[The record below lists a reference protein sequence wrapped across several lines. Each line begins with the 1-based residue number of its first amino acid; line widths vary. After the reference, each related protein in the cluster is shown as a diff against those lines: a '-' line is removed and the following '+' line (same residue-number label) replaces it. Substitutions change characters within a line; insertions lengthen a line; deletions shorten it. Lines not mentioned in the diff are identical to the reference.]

1 MSHTNALSFP
11 SPNPS
16 TSTAPGTATG
26 VSQDRCVV
34 LQVKGLV
41 TDFHTASGTVHAVR
55 DVSFDLHKRQRMAIV
70 GESGSGKSA
79 LAMSLVGLVPQPG
92 RVSGGSVK
100 LNGTEMVGLDDAG
113 ISRIRGKDI
122 GLVFQD
128 PMAALDPLKTIGS
141 QFVETIRVHQD
152 VSVKAARKL
161 ACDLLGE
168 VGVTDAKRR
177 IADYPHQYSG
187 GMRQRVLIAM
197 AIANDPSVVIAD
209 EPTTAL
215 DVTTQAQVLD
225 LLAKICDERGN
236 ALVMITHNLGIVE
249 ELCDSVNV
257 MYAGRFVESTSARA
271 LFESAAH
278 PYSKAL
284 LDCVIDPATTKRGAL
299 PAIPGSPPD
308 LSIDEPG
315 CPFAA
320 RCPIGRD
327 EPRCAT
333 ERPES
338 RALASGAVVRCHFA
352 SDIPG
357 DEA

>member
-1 MSHTNALSFP
+1 MSPTASLPHASFQ
-11 SPNPS
+11 S
-16 TSTAPGTATG
+16 APGE
-26 VSQDRCVV
+26 SREPV
-34 LQVKGLV
+34 LSVRELC
-41 TDFHTASGTVHAVR
+41 TDFETASGTVHAVR
-55 DVSFDLHKRQRMAIV
+55 EVSFDLHQGQRLAIV

-79 LAMSLVGLVPQPG
+79 MAMSLMGLVPPPG
-92 RVSGGSVK
+92 RVVRGSIRLGGQE
-100 LNGTEMVGLDDAG
+100 LVGLDDAG
-113 ISRIRGKDI
+113 ISRVRGRDI
-122 GLVFQD
+122 ALVFQD

-152 VSVKAARKL
+152 VSVKQARRQ
-161 ACDLLGE
+161 ACELLGE
-168 VGVTDAKRR
+168 VGVTDPQRR
-177 IADYPHQYSG
+177 ISDYPHQYSG

-257 MYAGRFVESTSARA
+257 MYAGRFVESTSAGN
-271 LFESAAH
+271 LFAAPAH
-278 PYSKAL
+278 PYAKAL
-284 LDCVIDPATTKRGAL
+284 LDCVIDPATTRRGQM

-308 LSIDEPG
+308 LSVSEPG
-315 CPFAA
+315 CAFAA
-320 RCPIGRD
+320 RCPIGRT
-327 EPRCAT
+327 EERCAT
-333 ERPES
+333 ERPEP
-338 RALASGAVVRCHFA
+338 RTLASGAVVRCHFA

-357 DEA
+357 DAA

>member
-1 MSHTNALSFP
+1 MSHTNALPFP
-11 SPNPS
+11 SRSIASDGIPGQ
-16 TSTAPGTATG
+16 AP
-26 VSQDRCVV
+26 V
-34 LQVKGLV
+34 LSVKGL
-41 TDFHTASGTVHAVR
+41 TTNFDTSSGTVHAVR
-55 DVSFDLHKRQRMAIV
+55 DVSFDLYKRQRLAIV

-79 LAMSLVGLVPQPG
+79 LAMSLVGLVPPPG
-92 RVSGGSVK
+92 RIVGGSVK
-100 LNGTEMVGLDDAG
+100 LNGTELVGLDDAG
-113 ISRIRGKDI
+113 ISKIRGRDI

-128 PMAALDPLKTIGS
+128 PMAALDPLKTIGT

-152 VSVKAARKL
+152 VSVKVARRMACELL
-161 ACDLLGE
+161 AE
-168 VGVTDAKRR
+168 VGVNDPERR

-197 AIANDPSVVIAD
+197 AIANDPAVVIAD

-257 MYAGRFVESTSARA
+257 MYAGRFVESSSTPS
-271 LFESAAH
+271 LFGTPAH

-284 LDCVIDPATTKRGAL
+284 LDCVIDPATAKRGAL

-308 LSIDEPG
+308 LSVDEPG
-315 CPFAA
+315 CPFVS

-327 EPRCAT
+327 ELRCAT
-333 ERPES
+333 ERPEA
-338 RALASGAVVRCHFA
+338 RTLAGGAVVRCHFA
-352 SDIPG
+352 SDTPG
-357 DEA
+357 DAA

>member
-1 MSHTNALSFP
+1 MQSNALSLP
-11 SPNPS
+11 VPRLAGDGGPEPERNDP
-16 TSTAPGTATG
+16 
-26 VSQDRCVV
+26 V
-34 LQVKGLV
+34 LSVRGLR
-41 TDFHTASGTVHAVR
+41 TDFVTAVGTVHAVR
-55 DVSFDLHKRQRMAIV
+55 DVSFDLRKGQRLAIV

-79 LAMSLVGLVPQPG
+79 MAMSLMGLVPPPG
-92 RVSGGSVK
+92 RVVGGSVR
-100 LNGTEMVGLDDAG
+100 LNGNEIVGLDDAG
-113 ISRIRGKDI
+113 ISKVRGKDI

-152 VSVKAARKL
+152 VSVRTARKL

-168 VGVTDAKRR
+168 VGVNDPARR

-197 AIANDPSVVIAD
+197 AIANDPSVVVAD

-257 MYAGRFVESTSARA
+257 MYAGRFVECTSTEA
-271 LFESAAH
+271 LFASAGH

-284 LDCVIDPATTKRGAL
+284 LDCVIDPATARRGAL

-308 LSIDEPG
+308 LSVDEPG
-315 CPFAA
+315 CPFAP

-327 EPRCAT
+327 QERCAN
-333 ERPES
+333 ERPQPRTLS
-338 RALASGAVVRCHFA
+338 NGAVVRCHFA
-352 SDIPG
+352 YDSQG
-357 DEA
+357 ETA

>member
-1 MSHTNALSFP
+1 MSHTNAFPLPSQSVAENGDRDRSLVLSV
-11 SPNPS
+11 N
-16 TSTAPGTATG
+16 
-26 VSQDRCVV
+26 
-34 LQVKGLV
+34 GLV
-41 TDFHTASGTVHAVR
+41 TDFDTASGTVHAVR
-55 DVSFDLHKRQRMAIV
+55 DVSFELRKRQRLAIV

-79 LAMSLVGLVPQPG
+79 MAMSLVGLVPQPG
-92 RVSGGSVK
+92 RVVSGSVK
-100 LNGTEMVGLDDAG
+100 LNGTELVGLDDAG

-152 VSVKAARKL
+152 VSVKVARRMACELL
-161 ACDLLGE
+161 AE
-168 VGVTDAKRR
+168 VGVNDPQRR

-197 AIANDPSVVIAD
+197 AIANDPTVVIAD

-236 ALVMITHNLGIVE
+236 ALIMITHNLGIVE

-257 MYAGRFVESTSARA
+257 MYAGRFVESTSTRS
-271 LFESAAH
+271 LFGSPAH

-284 LDCVIDPATTKRGAL
+284 LDCVIDPAATKRGAL

-308 LSIDEPG
+308 LSVDEPG
-315 CPFAA
+315 CPFVA
-320 RCPIGRD
+320 RCPLGRD
-327 EPRCAT
+327 ELRCAT
-333 ERPES
+333 ERPEA

-352 SDIPG
+352 SDTPG
-357 DEA
+357 DAA

>member
-1 MSHTNALSFP
+1 MQSNALSLP
-11 SPNPS
+11 SPRLAGDGGPD
-16 TSTAPGTATG
+16 P
-26 VSQDRCVV
+26 V
-34 LQVKGLV
+34 LSVRGLR
-41 TDFHTASGTVHAVR
+41 TDFVTALGAVHAVR
-55 DVSFDLHKRQRMAIV
+55 DVSFDLRKGQRLAIV

-79 LAMSLVGLVPQPG
+79 MAMSLMGLVPPPG
-92 RVSGGSVK
+92 RVVGGSVK
-100 LNGTEMVGLDDAG
+100 LNGKEIVGLDDAG
-113 ISRIRGKDI
+113 ISKVRGRDI
-122 GLVFQD
+122 ALIFQD

-152 VSVKAARKL
+152 VSVKVARRM
-161 ACDLLGE
+161 ACELLGE
-168 VGVTDAKRR
+168 VGVNDPARR
-177 IADYPHQYSG
+177 ISDYPHQYSG

-197 AIANDPSVVIAD
+197 AIANDPSVLIAD

-225 LLAKICDERGN
+225 LLATICDERGN

-257 MYAGRFVESTSARA
+257 MYAGRFVESTSTEA
-271 LFESAAH
+271 LFAAPGH

-284 LDCVIDPATTKRGAL
+284 LDCVIDPATAKRGAL

-308 LSIDEPG
+308 LSVDEPG
-315 CPFAA
+315 CPFAP

-333 ERPES
+333 ERPEPRTLS
-338 RALASGAVVRCHFA
+338 TGAVVRCHFA
-352 SDIPG
+352 NDPQG
-357 DEA
+357 DTA